1 MTRAIVAAAIGMAWL
16 GLPASSRADVH
27 LSINEGV
34 VSLTATNAT
43 IPQILAEWGRVGRTT
58 IVNAERIGGG
68 PVTLELV
75 GVPEDRA
82 LDTILRSTAGYLAAP
97 RPLSVPDA
105 SRFDR
110 ILIIPTSTAPR
121 GTAAVQPAFQAP
133 VFQAPAFVPQAQI
146 ESADSGEPTPG
157 MPQPPAN
164 VPQLPRLPG
173 FGPFPSPGGVPPNP
187 AGDVPAAMPPQG
199 TAGPTQPIGSATPGM
214 IIQPPQQPPANP
226 TRPQGR

>member
-1 MTRAIVAAAIGMAWL
+1 MNRAIVATALGMAWF
-16 GLPASSRADVH
+16 GAPASSRADVQ

-68 PVTLELV
+68 PVTLELA

-82 LDTILRSTAGYLAAP
+82 LDTILRTTAGYLAAP
-97 RPLSVPDA
+97 RPLSVPNA

-121 GTAAVQPAFQAP
+121 GSAPAQPAFQAP
-133 VFQAPAFVPQAQI
+133 TFVPQAQF
-146 ESADSGEPTPG
+146 ENNDAVEPPPG
-157 MPQPPAN
+157 MPMPPAN
-164 VPQLPRLPG
+164 VVQPPRVPG
-173 FGPFPSPGGVPPNP
+173 FSTFPNPGGAPPP
-187 AGDVPAAMPPQG
+187 GAAGDGPAAMPPQG
-199 TAGPTQPIGSATPGM
+199 TSGPTLPTGSAIPGM
-214 IIQPPQQPPANP
+214 IIQPPPAQQPPGSP